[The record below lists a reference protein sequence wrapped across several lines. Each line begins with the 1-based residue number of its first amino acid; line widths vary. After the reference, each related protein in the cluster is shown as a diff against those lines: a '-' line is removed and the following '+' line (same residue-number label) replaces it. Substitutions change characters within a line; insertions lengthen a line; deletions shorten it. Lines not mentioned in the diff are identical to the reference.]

1 MNKLSAI
8 LSQFDLDENLCT
20 VHPFGSGLI
29 NNTWKIETGSRS
41 YILQRINDNIFKKPE
56 NIAFNIRLIS
66 DYFQEKYPDD
76 LFVSPVQTKS
86 KEDLIYRE
94 NEGYFRLFP
103 FVENSHTVDTVQ
115 TPDEAYEAAKQFG
128 RFTKLLA
135 GLDISQLKITLP
147 DFHNLTL
154 RYEQFEQSLL
164 NGNKQRIAKCSAAI
178 NSLHEQVE
186 IVKEFEAIKHNP
198 DFKLRVTHHDTKI
211 SNILFDNNNR
221 GLCVIDLDTVMP
233 GYFISDIGD
242 MMRTYLCP
250 VSEEEK
256 DFSKIT
262 VRDDYFKAIVK
273 GYSEEMKDELTSQEK
288 NYFVYAGKFL
298 IYMQALRFLA
308 DYFNN
313 DIYYGAKYPEQNLVR
328 ANNQIV
334 LLEKLLEK
342 EEAFKRYAF

>member
-164 NGNKQRIAKCSAAI
+164 NGNKQRIAECSAAI